1 MGAKYIRLLLL
12 LIAFWTSSAFLHT
25 PSLLAAGTGAL
36 GNTEEKVQAQLGSI
50 DLSKVQGF
58 INQVDQETSGYF
70 PQLDLGNLLSNLKA
84 GKIDFRPQAF
94 FAGILKLL
102 FREVEASAGLM
113 AKLVALAVLC
123 GILQHL
129 QNSFEGSVSK
139 VAQAMSYLVL
149 ITLAL
154 ASLTLAVN
162 TGKKAI
168 DDMVG
173 FMQALLPVLL
183 TLLVALGNLTTAAI
197 FHPFIISALSFIS
210 TIIKDIVLPLVF
222 LGAIL
227 AVVNQ
232 ISDHIKVSKLAS
244 LLDFASKAVLG
255 LSLTLFIGIMTV
267 EGVAGSIS
275 DGVALRSAKFAT
287 DAFVPVVG
295 RWFSDAIELVVGSA
309 LLLKNAIG
317 LVGIIV
323 ILLLCLLPVIKIISI
338 MLIYRLASALV
349 QPLGNASLADA
360 LQAMSSSLTLVFAC
374 VASVAIMFF
383 MAVSIILATGNL
395 TVMLR

>member
-1 MGAKYIRLLLL
+1 MRARYSRFLLLL
-12 LIAFWTSSAFLHT
+12 FALWTSSAFLHT
-25 PSLLAAGTGAL
+25 PPLLAEGSGAL
-36 GNTEEKVQAQLGSI
+36 GNTEQKVQAQLESI

-58 INQVDQETSGYF
+58 INQIDQETRSYF
-70 PQLDLGNLLSNLKA
+70 PQLDLGNLLANLKA
-84 GKIDFRPQAF
+84 GKIDFSPQAF
-94 FAGILKLL
+94 FAGIIKLL
-102 FREVEASAGLM
+102 FREVGASAGLM

-123 GILQHL
+123 GVLQHL
-129 QNSFEGSVSK
+129 QNSFEGNVSK
-139 VAQAMSYLVL
+139 VAQTMSYLVL

-154 ASLTLAVN
+154 ASLTLAVD

-183 TLLVALGNLTTAAI
+183 TLLVALGNFTTAAI

-227 AVVNQ
+227 AIVNQ
-232 ISDHIKVSKLAS
+232 ISDQLKVSKLAS

-255 LSLTLFIGIMTV
+255 LSLTIFIGIMTV

-323 ILLLCLLPVIKIISI
+323 ILLLCLIPVLKIVAI
-338 MLIYRLASALV
+338 MLIYRVSSALV
-349 QPLGNASLADA
+349 QPLGNSSLADA